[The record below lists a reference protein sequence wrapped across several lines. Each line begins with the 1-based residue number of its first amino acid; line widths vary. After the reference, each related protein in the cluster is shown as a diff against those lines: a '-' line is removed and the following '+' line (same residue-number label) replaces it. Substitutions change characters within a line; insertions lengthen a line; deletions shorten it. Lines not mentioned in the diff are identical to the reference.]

1 MPTKRVTKPKTAKV
15 VFELPAAVHAEKV
28 ALCGEFNDWSTD
40 TILLER
46 DEAGCWH
53 ATVPLELGHSYRY
66 RYLIDDEKWE
76 NGWHADAYVPND
88 HGSEDSVVVVA
99 PQPVRRTSAPRTKT
113 ASETTRPEALHLD

>member
-15 VFELPAAVHAEKV
+15 TFELPAAVDAEKV

-46 DEAGCWH
+46 TTDGSWH

-76 NGWHADAYVPND
+76 NSWHADAYVPND
-88 HGSEDSVVVVA
+88 HGSEDSVVVVSE
-99 PQPVRRTSAPRTKT
+99 PPVRRTRAPRATT
-113 ASETTRPEALHLD
+113 QPNETLDLD